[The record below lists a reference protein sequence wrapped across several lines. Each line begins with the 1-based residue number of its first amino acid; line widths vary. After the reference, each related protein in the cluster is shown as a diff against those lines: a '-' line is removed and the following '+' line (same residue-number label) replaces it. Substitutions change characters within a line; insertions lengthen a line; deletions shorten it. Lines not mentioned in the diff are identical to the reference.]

1 VAKEPDQT
9 ANLITVRD
17 WLRYATSQF
26 RRAKLVFG
34 HGTSTALD
42 EAAFL
47 ILATLDLP
55 IDQLDPW
62 LDARLTPPERD
73 AIADI
78 VQRRIATRRPA
89 PYLVNQAW
97 IRGHQFYVDERVIV
111 PRSYIGELL
120 DGGLESVLDDPSAI
134 STALDLCT
142 GSGCLAILLATVDAV
157 ELSKDAAAVATRN
170 IAGYALADRVHLH
183 TGDLFAPVA
192 GRRYDLI
199 ISNPP
204 YVTQSAV
211 DAFPPEY
218 KAEPV
223 MAHLGG
229 ADGMDLV
236 HRILAAAPNHLTPN
250 GTLIVEVGHGRATL
264 ERAYPDL
271 PFLWLDTE
279 ASHAEVFALKST
291 DFAKA
296 PKPTAKRK
304 SRLAP

>member
-1 VAKEPDQT
+1 MTKDLNST
-9 ANLITVRD
+9 ADLLTVRD

-26 RRAKLVFG
+26 RRAKLVYG
-34 HGTSTALD
+34 HGTATALD

-55 IDQLDPW
+55 LDQLDPW

-73 AIADI
+73 AIAEI
-78 VQRRIATRRPA
+78 IQRRIATRKPA

-97 IRGHQFYVDERVIV
+97 IRGHHFYVDERVIV

-120 DGGLESVLDDPSAI
+120 DGGLDSVLVDARAI
-134 STALDLCT
+134 TTALDLCT
-142 GSGCLAILLATVDAV
+142 GSGCLAILMAHTFPDATVDAV
-157 ELSKDAAAVATRN
+157 ELSKDAAAVAARN
-170 IAGYALADRVHLH
+170 IDGHALADRVHLH
-183 TGDLFAPVA
+183 TGDLFAPLA

-236 HRILAAAPNHLTPN
+236 HRILAEAPNHLTPD
-250 GTLIVEVGHGRATL
+250 GILIVEVGHGRATL
-264 ERAYPDL
+264 ERAYPAL

-279 ASHAEVFALKST
+279 HSHAEVFALKAS
-291 DFAKA
+291 DFA
-296 PKPTAKRK
+296 
-304 SRLAP
+304 